1 MAQIAKQEGAAV
13 VSQPDPVWSF
23 PRGRDPVV
31 GLFLLMIYDAFFTF
45 IRLADVYS
53 LWILLQMRSKTLSWM
68 DWDQ

>member
-1 MAQIAKQEGAAV
+1 MAQIAQQEGAAV

-53 LWILLQMRSKTLSWM
+53 L
-68 DWDQ
+68 